1 LQRNLLVWAEFVFG
15 GVILAEKLV
24 GIVMGSDS
32 DLSVMKG
39 AADML
44 DKFGIGYEVIISSA
58 HRVPDRTAQYAK
70 TAGERGLEVI
80 IAAAGMAAHLPGV
93 MAAFTTLPVIGVP
106 IQSGALAGTDALYAI
121 VQMPP
126 GIPVATMA
134 INGAKNA
141 AIFAAQILSGKHP
154 ELQDKLKA
162 YKQELADEVIG
173 KAEKLDKLGINGYLK
188 EK

>member
-1 LQRNLLVWAEFVFG
+1 MNTP
-15 GVILAEKLV
+15 LV

-32 DLSVMKG
+32 DLPVMKG
-39 AADML
+39 AVDIL
-44 DKFGIGYEVIISSA
+44 RQFGIGCEVIISSA
-58 HRVPDRTAQYAK
+58 HRVPDKTAQYAK
-70 TAGERGLEVI
+70 TAEERGLEVI

-93 MAAFTTLPVIGVP
+93 IAAFTTLPVIGVP

-141 AIFAAQILSGKHP
+141 GIFAAQILSVKYP
-154 ELQDKLKA
+154 EVRQKLRA
-162 YKQELADEVIG
+162 YKQQLADDVNA
-173 KAEKLDKLGINGYLK
+173 KAEKLSQLGIEGYLSK
-188 EK
+188 

>member
-1 LQRNLLVWAEFVFG
+1 MT
-15 GVILAEKLV
+15 KPLV

-32 DLSVMKG
+32 DLQIMKG
-39 AADML
+39 ASDIL
-44 DKFGIGYEVIISSA
+44 KQFGIEHEIIISSA

-70 TAGERGLEVI
+70 TAEERGLEVI

-93 MAAFTTLPVIGVP
+93 IAAFTTLPVIGVP
-106 IQSGALAGTDALYAI
+106 IQSGPLAGTDALYAI

-141 AIFAAQILSGKHP
+141 GIFAAQVLSTKYP
-154 ELQDKLKA
+154 EIREKLDD
-162 YKQELADEVIG
+162 YKQQLADEVTA
-173 KAEKLDKLGINGYLK
+173 KADKLAKLGIEGYLK
-188 EK
+188 E

>member
-1 LQRNLLVWAEFVFG
+1 MT
-15 GVILAEKLV
+15 KPLV

-32 DLSVMKG
+32 DLPVMKG
-39 AADML
+39 AADVL
-44 DKFGIGYEVIISSA
+44 KQFGIESEVVISSA
-58 HRVPDRTAQYAK
+58 HRVPDKTAQYAK
-70 TAGERGLEVI
+70 TAEERGLEVI

-93 MAAFTTLPVIGVP
+93 IVAFTTLPVIGVP

-141 AIFAAQILSGKHP
+141 GIFAAQILSVKYP
-154 ELQDKLKA
+154 EIRERLKM
-162 YKQELADEVIG
+162 YKQQLADEVNT
-173 KAEKLDKLGINGYLK
+173 KADKLNRLGIEGYLS

>member
-1 LQRNLLVWAEFVFG
+1 MT
-15 GVILAEKLV
+15 KPLV
-24 GIVMGSDS
+24 GILMGSDS
-32 DLSVMKG
+32 DLPVMKG
-39 AADML
+39 AADVL
-44 DKFGIGYEVIISSA
+44 KQFGIESEVVISSA
-58 HRVPDRTAQYAK
+58 HRVPDKTAQYAK
-70 TAGERGLEVI
+70 TAEERGLEVI

-93 MAAFTTLPVIGVP
+93 IAAFTTLPVIGVP

-141 AIFAAQILSGKHP
+141 GIFAAQILSVKYP
-154 ELQDKLKA
+154 EIRERLKM
-162 YKQELADEVIG
+162 YKQQLADEVNT
-173 KAEKLDKLGINGYLK
+173 KADKLNRLGIEGYLS

>member
-1 LQRNLLVWAEFVFG
+1 MANP
-15 GVILAEKLV
+15 LV

-32 DLSVMKG
+32 DLPVMKG
-39 AADML
+39 AVDIL
-44 DKFGIGYEVIISSA
+44 KHFGIECEVVISSA
-58 HRVPDRTAQYAK
+58 HRVPDKTAQYAR

-93 MAAFTTLPVIGVP
+93 IAAFTTLPVIGVP
-106 IQSGALAGTDALYAI
+106 VQSGALAGTDALYAI

-141 AIFAAQILSGKHP
+141 GIYAAQILSVKYP
-154 ELQDKLKA
+154 EIREKLKA
-162 YKQELADEVIG
+162 YKQQLADEVNA
-173 KAEKLDKLGINGYLK
+173 KADKLERLGIDGYLSGK
-188 EK
+188 

>member
-1 LQRNLLVWAEFVFG
+1 MPNAQ
-15 GVILAEKLV
+15 V

-32 DLSVMKG
+32 DLPVMKA
-39 AADML
+39 AADIL
-44 DKFGIGYEVIISSA
+44 KQFGIGVEVVISSA
-58 HRVPDRTAQYAK
+58 HRVPDKTAQYAK
-70 TAGERGLEVI
+70 TAEERGLEVI

-93 MAAFTTLPVIGVP
+93 IAAFTTLPVIGVP

-141 AIFAAQILSGKHP
+141 GICAAQILSVKYP
-154 ELQDKLKA
+154 ELRDKLKA
-162 YKQELADEVIG
+162 YKQQLADEVTA
-173 KAEKLDKLGINGYLK
+173 KAEKLEAQGFEGYLAGK
-188 EK
+188 